1 MKKRAIFQRTPLLWA
16 TAVTLILAFL
26 YLKQVIFSSED
37 HFFTHNTS
45 WYLGFYVA
53 FILRNALLC
62 FVIYRILVGVQS
74 ISRKDLLRNSI
85 IVIGM
90 NFLLYGIIYWSNKQ
104 LSLQNFFVWRHFI
117 YFVGYTVFS
126 LFAFLVTV
134 QCFINYRSLSKSL
147 KNTGLYYVE
156 AMAYILA
163 LYYLFTSVGNKL
175 LEDIVFGSSFL
186 NYFVVFVV
194 SNVFFIVFYF
204 IQKKNRLFETQIA
217 EQSII
222 AENATAQFESL
233 KNQLDPHFLFNSLN
247 VLTSLI
253 EEDSEKAVH
262 FTTSLSRIYRY
273 VLEQKDKSL
282 VEVKDELKFA
292 GLFLSLLQLRFENA
306 LDVQIDHDAFEE
318 GELIVPLSLQLLLEN
333 CVKHNVA
340 SSSRILSIKIYR
352 DNHYLVVENKYQP
365 KEVIH
370 SSTGIGLKNIQNR
383 YALLTDRL
391 VVIEQSNEQFYV
403 KIPLLTEKIKTVK
416 TEPST
421 DHKAYEIASK
431 RAAELKKYYGH
442 LGTYLVLGLF
452 FFILN
457 MVTSPFQWWFY
468 WPMLGWGIAIGI
480 HTLKVFGFSDEWE
493 KRKIQEILDK
503 ENQPPTSK
511 WK

>member
-1 MKKRAIFQRTPLLWA
+1 MKERTIFQRGRLLSA
-16 TAVTLILAFL
+16 TAITLILAFL
-26 YLKQVIFSSED
+26 YLIQVISSSDED
-37 HFFTHNTS
+37 FFLHNTS
-45 WYLGFYVA
+45 WYLGFYVV

-62 FVIYRILVGVQS
+62 FIVYRIMIGLQS

-85 IVIGM
+85 IIIGM

-104 LSLQNFFVWRHFI
+104 LSPQNFFVWNHFI

-126 LFAFLVTV
+126 LLAFLVTV
-134 QCFINYRSLSKSL
+134 QCFINYRSLSKSF
-147 KNTGLYYVE
+147 KNIGLYYLE
-156 AMAYILA
+156 AMAYILV

-175 LEDIVFGSSFL
+175 LKDIVFGSNFI
-186 NYFVVFVV
+186 NYFVVFAV

-204 IQKKNRLFETQIA
+204 IQKKNRLFESQIA

-306 LDVQIDHDAFEE
+306 LDVKIDEDVFEE

-340 SSSRILSIKIYR
+340 SSSRVLSIRIYR
-352 DNHYLVVENKYQP
+352 ENTYLVVENKYQP

-391 VVIEQSNEQFYV
+391 VVIEQSNEQFHV
-403 KIPLLTEKIKTVK
+403 KIPLLTEKINTMKI
-416 TEPST
+416 EQPI
-421 DHKAYEIASK
+421 DDNAYEIASK
-431 RAAELKKYYGH
+431 RP
-442 LGTYLVLGLF
+442 
-452 FFILN
+452 
-457 MVTSPFQWWFY
+457 PF
-468 WPMLGWGIAIGI
+468 
-480 HTLKVFGFSDEWE
+480 
-493 KRKIQEILDK
+493 
-503 ENQPPTSK
+503 
-511 WK
+511 